1 MIILYIVTDQ
11 GSSRSQCF
19 DARSVKGL
27 SLMFSYGLGSLS
39 NDDGDGNKNVKKEIG
54 LYWQNNNFARA
65 SRFLVHFFAVTAL
78 LRRENA
84 YFHVLSGAPNE
95 DIVQKHLT

>member
-27 SLMFSYGLGSLS
+27 TLIFM
-39 NDDGDGNKNVKKEIG
+39 D
-54 LYWQNNNFARA
+54 
-65 SRFLVHFFAVTAL
+65 
-78 LRRENA
+78 
-84 YFHVLSGAPNE
+84 
-95 DIVQKHLT
+95 

>member
-27 SLMFSYGLGSLS
+27 KPYVYGLGSLS
-39 NDDGDGNKNVKKEIG
+39 NEDGDGNKNVKKEIG

-78 LRRENA
+78 LRRETA
-84 YFHVLSGAPNE
+84 
-95 DIVQKHLT
+95 